1 MKVKA
6 VTELKTSTI
15 NVKVTAIEKAE
26 MQLEAMNNRM
36 TISQFVRSRILKPL
50 N

>member
-1 MKVKA
+1 MKVKDLKD
-6 VTELKTSTI
+6 LKTSTI

-26 MQLEAMNNRM
+26 IELEAMNGRKSL
-36 TISQFVRSRILKPL
+36 SQFVRSRILKPL